1 MNISGRFLLLRTKKT
16 TSLPLQRSSCV
27 SKFKHHSLVSSMA
40 ASTAAAAEKRA
51 TLYSLNFQLAAD
63 GIDSTAK
70 KIMDNH
76 RQGMDSIVQM
86 SSTKFEDS
94 FRAFALCEAK
104 AVISSSQVTLP
115 ALTSTDSAARE
126 ARRCLACPHPSLRGT
141 VRSDATRRS
150 RGRRDAVAT

>member
-1 MNISGRFLLLRTKKT
+1 
-16 TSLPLQRSSCV
+16 
-27 SKFKHHSLVSSMA
+27 MA

-94 FRAFALCEAK
+94 FRFRKMSEN
-104 AVISSSQVTLP
+104 V
-115 ALTSTDSAARE
+115 
-126 ARRCLACPHPSLRGT
+126 G
-141 VRSDATRRS
+141 
-150 RGRRDAVAT
+150 